1 MKHRDASTAFGR
13 LLRSYFLEHLKLERR
28 VSDHTIASYA
38 VTFRLLIAFCA
49 RARRHR
55 LDLQVSDL
63 DVATIL
69 AFLRHLETERGSSV
83 LTRNAR
89 LAAVKSFFR
98 YVAVHDVEAL
108 PIAQRVLAI
117 PTKRFDRRL
126 VGYLTQEE
134 MRAVLAAP
142 DVGTWSGR
150 RDHAMLLTA
159 YITAAR
165 VSELAGMLR
174 ADADLAPALGTV
186 KIHGKGRKER
196 VVVLSRDA
204 TAVLRRWDRELPAAT
219 APLFPNRA
227 GKAMTRSGV
236 HARLRVAVVRAAESC
251 PSLRDRRVSP
261 HIIRHTTA
269 MHLLQSGLNLQAI
282 ALFLGHEDVQTTHG
296 YVEADAE
303 MKRKTL
309 ASLPRLARARR
320 RRREEDDDLVGFLE
334 SLQREHRPPT

>member
-1 MKHRDASTAFGR
+1 MRRRDASTALGR
-13 LLRSYFLEHLKLERR
+13 LLRDFFLEHLKLERR

-38 VTFRLLIAFCA
+38 VTFRLLLAFCT
-49 RARRHR
+49 RRRRHP
-55 LDLQVSDL
+55 LDLEVSDL

-98 YVAVHDVEAL
+98 YVVVHDAAAL

-126 VGYLTQEE
+126 VGYLTHEE
-134 MRAVLAAP
+134 MQAVLAAP
-142 DVGTWSGR
+142 DAGTWSGR

-159 YITAAR
+159 YNTGAR
-165 VSELAGMLR
+165 VSELAGMQR

-204 TAVLRRWDRELPAAT
+204 TAVLRRWDRELPAAAAT
-219 APLFPNRA
+219 LFPNRA

-236 HARLRVAVVRAAESC
+236 HARLRVAVQRAAECCS
-251 PSLRDRRVSP
+251 SLRGRRVSP

-320 RRREEDDDLVGFLE
+320 RRKEDDDELVGFLE
-334 SLQREHRPPT
+334 SLQRQHPPPA